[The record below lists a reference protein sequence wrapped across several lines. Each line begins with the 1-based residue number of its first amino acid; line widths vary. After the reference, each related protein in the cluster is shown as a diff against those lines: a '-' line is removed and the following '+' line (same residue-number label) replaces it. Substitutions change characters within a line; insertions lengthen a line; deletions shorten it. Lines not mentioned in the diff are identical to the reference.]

1 MYKTLEIQTL
11 TASLADKKSSSKRVL
26 LPTKQ
31 GAETDE
37 EEEHELIR
45 DHLILCEKILKAHHH
60 FSIIYKEILL
70 DNEVNPTTRIY
81 HDVRMILKQ
90 QNMCV
95 NTEHNGSLTKLE
107 NLWLNMVSPPVRF
120 GLKTLVRVVE
130 TACLMASDDE
140 RVATELKKAI
150 MQACTEKKLTQ
161 SQLAQESDLKN
172 LSTVERLGKN
182 GELVRKSSG
191 NRSPKS
197 IVEPAK
203 YVEKP
208 AKWGN
213 QKVAPQNIHQPR

>member
-1 MYKTLEIQTL
+1 M
-11 TASLADKKSSSKRVL
+11 
-26 LPTKQ
+26 
-31 GAETDE
+31 
-37 EEEHELIR
+37 
-45 DHLILCEKILKAHHH
+45 
-60 FSIIYKEILL
+60 
-70 DNEVNPTTRIY
+70 
-81 HDVRMILKQ
+81 
-90 QNMCV
+90 
-95 NTEHNGSLTKLE
+95 
-107 NLWLNMVSPPVRF
+107 
-120 GLKTLVRVVE
+120 RVVE